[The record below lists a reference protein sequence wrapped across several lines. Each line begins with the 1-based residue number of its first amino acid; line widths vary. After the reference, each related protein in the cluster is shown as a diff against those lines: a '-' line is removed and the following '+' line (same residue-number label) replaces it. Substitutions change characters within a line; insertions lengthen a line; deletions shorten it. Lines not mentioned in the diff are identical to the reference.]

1 MVFPVPPIK
10 FARTLSIFL
19 VHNTPQH
26 CLLVE
31 GNLLRVEGKWSR
43 VEASRESKNSSQ
55 LFLNIVKSKFRV
67 YLSFWFPF
75 YFTLTPRLS
84 EKSFVYNGR
93 FVA

>member
-1 MVFPVPPIK
+1 MVFPVPLK
-10 FARTLSIFL
+10 FARTPSLFL